1 MLSNKT
7 TGYGI
12 KYLPKHSPLP
22 QSSNCARPATQQTLT
37 TSQACVQFELAQPPD
52 SPSHTIPY
60 RAVAYHADLGAI
72 VSSDFTAN
80 YLSIAQGGR
89 VSIQG

>member
-1 MLSNKT
+1 MGASRMWALLFLT
-7 TGYGI
+7 
-12 KYLPKHSPLP
+12 LV
-22 QSSNCARPATQQTLT
+22 AQQTLT

-52 SPSHTIPY
+52 SPSHTVPY
-60 RAVAYHADLGAI
+60 RAVAYHADLDAI